1 MAVGNDEDVILKA
14 TENIG
19 GLCLKASA
27 PSDVYFERSLLL
39 LYGEWIVGEGGREE
53 EEHYSGGF

>member
-1 MAVGNDEDVILKA
+1 MI
-14 TENIG
+14 
-19 GLCLKASA
+19 S
-27 PSDVYFERSLLL
+27 SDVYFERSLLL